1 MTEFNLDSLPKRM
14 PYRMPEGTLEQIERN
29 VMLRLDNEKADG
41 RRPDVA
47 ASPTA
52 ATPGGARTISLRWR
66 RWTEWAVSAAAAVAA
81 VCVLGLRPTS
91 VATSTEADVEAA
103 FANLCDDD
111 QDFLIALY
119 QDDPF
124 MDN

>member
-29 VMLRLDNEKADG
+29 VMLRIGESKGDG

-52 ATPGGARTISLRWR
+52 ATPR
-66 RWTEWAVSAAAAVAA
+66 RDST
-81 VCVLGLRPTS
+81 PTS
-91 VATSTEADVEAA
+91 AGATSGRWAEPG
-103 FANLCDDD
+103 
-111 QDFLIALY
+111 Y
-119 QDDPF
+119 
-124 MDN
+124 

>member
-14 PYRMPEGTLEQIERN
+14 PYRMPEGTLEAIERN
-29 VMLRLDNEKADG
+29 VMLRLDNEKGDG

-47 ASPTA
+47 TSPTA

-81 VCVLGLRPTS
+81 VCVLGLRPAS

-111 QDFLIALY
+111 HDFLIALY